1 MATDTL
7 DKTHTDHHAT
17 DNGSWEGGEYPFKV
31 GYGKLMIWYFLLSD
45 AFTFAGFLIA
55 YGTLRFSSPSWP
67 VPDFVFSTFPFLGA
81 NNPLL
86 FVTLMTF
93 VLLFSSFTMIRAV
106 QEGHRENRRGVVKWM
121 TLTILGGLGF
131 LGCQAWEWTTLI
143 ATEHMTVSTNPFGTH
158 TEAGVYLGPD
168 GKESDETF
176 DAGTSYL
183 IHKMDL
189 PAADAEAHGDV
200 GDRSEGSILNIGHA
214 GTITSSAPAEHQVG
228 SGTAAGVAVDSIA
241 QDSAAEEHADPEVK
255 EEVMARMG
263 GAEGE
268 GTSHA
273 AGEHETDDE
282 HATGQ
287 MSDHGEQDAHGD
299 EHDAHHA
306 YPGPGDY
313 PDAIV
318 DERGYIHRK
327 YIASSGEHAG
337 MVMSEQFGPKAFGAL
352 FFFITGFHGF
362 HVFSGVIFLLIIMI
376 NVMSGIYVARRNG
389 NEMVEKIGLYWHFVD
404 LVWVFVFLVFYLL

>member
-7 DKTHTDHHAT
+7 HQQHTDHSST
-17 DNGSWEGGEYPFKV
+17 DNASWEGGEYPFKV

-106 QEGHRENRRGVVKWM
+106 QEGHRENRRGVVIWM
-121 TLTILGGLGF
+121 SLTILGGLGF

-143 ATEHMTVSTNPFGTH
+143 GAEHMTVSTNPFGTH
-158 TEAGVYLGPD
+158 TEAGIYLGPD
-168 GKESDETF
+168 GKESEETF
-176 DAGTSYL
+176 DAGHSYL
-183 IHKMDL
+183 IHKMDVETTDVL
-189 PAADAEAHGDV
+189 KETGDAGH
-200 GDRSEGSILNIGHA
+200 EGSGVLDIGHKGNVTPNASPDLIADHENPSNKETVTDSSTHA
-214 GTITSSAPAEHQVG
+214 GD
-228 SGTAAGVAVDSIA
+228 TAHMDPNASKEVVAR
-241 QDSAAEEHADPEVK
+241 E
-255 EEVMARMG
+255 G
-263 GAEGE
+263 GAPGE
-268 GTSHA
+268 GT
-273 AGEHETDDE
+273 GHETHDVDE
-282 HATGQ
+282 HA
-287 MSDHGEQDAHGD
+287 SGEGDAH
-299 EHDAHHA
+299 AVHH

-313 PDAIV
+313 PDAVV
-318 DERGYIHRK
+318 DEKGYIHRK
-327 YIASSGEHAG
+327 FIVSSGEHAG
-337 MVMSEQFGPKAFGAL
+337 MVKSEEFGPKAFGAL

-362 HVFSGVIFLLIIMI
+362 HVFSGVIFLLTIMI
-376 NVMSGIYVARRNG
+376 NVMSGIYVARRNK